1 MDTDKNSKEI
11 YKDYVENLLYNHDIV
26 LVSQFIKDLSF
37 DKKEDFLFFEEDDFK
52 GKSNFNLNIDVENQE
67 HNDDTLLVTLR
78 VNLVGSLSE
87 KNIFVL
93 ELDYCGVF
101 QMPQV
106 SQEIM
111 EKQVKVECPK
121 MLFPYV
127 RRIISQIMVES
138 GLPNVDIKN
147 INFFEMYKENT

>member
-1 MDTDKNSKEI
+1 MDTDKDSKEI

-26 LVSQFIKDLSF
+26 MVSQFIKDLSF

-78 VNLVGSLSE
+78 VNLAGTLNE

>member
-1 MDTDKNSKEI
+1 MDTDKDSKEI
-11 YKDYVENLLYNHDIV
+11 YKEYVENLLYNHDIV
-26 LVSQFIKDLSF
+26 MVSQFIKDLSF

-52 GKSNFNLNIDVENQE
+52 GKSKFNLNIDVENQE
-67 HNDDTLLVTLR
+67 HNNDTLLVTLR

-101 QMPQV
+101 KMPQV

-147 INFFEMYKENT
+147 INFFEMFKENT

>member
-1 MDTDKNSKEI
+1 MDTDKDSEEI

-26 LVSQFIKDLSF
+26 MVSQFIKDLSF

-52 GKSNFNLNIDVENQE
+52 GKSKFDLNIDVENQE

-78 VNLVGSLSE
+78 VNLVGSLNE

-106 SQEIM
+106 SQEMM

-147 INFFEMYKENT
+147 INFFQMYKENT

>member
-1 MDTDKNSKEI
+1 MDTDKDSKEI

-26 LVSQFIKDLSF
+26 MLSQFIKDLSF

-147 INFFEMYKENT
+147 INFFEMFKENT

>member
-1 MDTDKNSKEI
+1 MDTDKDSKEI

-26 LVSQFIKDLSF
+26 MMSQFIKDLSF

-78 VNLVGSLSE
+78 VNLAGTLNE

>member
-1 MDTDKNSKEI
+1 MNTDKDSKEI
-11 YKDYVENLLYNHDIV
+11 YKEYVENLLYNHDIV

-52 GKSNFNLNIDVENQE
+52 GKSNFNLNIDVEHQE
-67 HNDDTLLVTLR
+67 HNEDRLLVTLR
-78 VNLVGSLSE
+78 VNLVGSLGG
-87 KNIFVL
+87 KNIFNL

-101 QMPQV
+101 QIPHV
-106 SQEIM
+106 TQELM

-121 MLFPYV
+121 ILFPYV
-127 RRIISQIMVES
+127 RRIISQVMVES

>member
-1 MDTDKNSKEI
+1 MDTDKDTKES
-11 YKDYVENLLYNHDIV
+11 YKEYVENLLYNHDIV

-78 VNLVGSLSE
+78 VNLVGSLNE

-111 EKQVKVECPK
+111 EKQVKIECPK

>member
-1 MDTDKNSKEI
+1 MDTDKDSKEI

-26 LVSQFIKDLSF
+26 MMSQFIKDLSF
-37 DKKEDFLFFEEDDFK
+37 DKKDEFLFFEEDDFK

-101 QMPQV
+101 KMPQV

>member
-1 MDTDKNSKEI
+1 MDTDKE
-11 YKDYVENLLYNHDIV
+11 YVENLLYNHDIV
-26 LVSQFIKDLSF
+26 LLSQFIKDLSF
-37 DKKEDFLFFEEDDFK
+37 DKKDDFLFFEEDDFK

-67 HNDDTLLVTLR
+67 HNDDTLLVTLS
-78 VNLVGSLSE
+78 VNLVGSLNE

-111 EKQVKVECPK
+111 EKQVRVECPK

>member
-1 MDTDKNSKEI
+1 MDTDKDSKEI

-26 LVSQFIKDLSF
+26 MLSQFIKDLSF

-52 GKSNFNLNIDVENQE
+52 GKSKFNLNIDVENQE

-147 INFFEMYKENT
+147 INFFEMFKENT

>member
-1 MDTDKNSKEI
+1 MDTDKDSKEI

-26 LVSQFIKDLSF
+26 MVSQFIKDLSF

-52 GKSNFNLNIDVENQE
+52 GKSKFNLNIDVENQE

-101 QMPQV
+101 KMPQV

-147 INFFEMYKENT
+147 INFFEMFKENT

>member
-1 MDTDKNSKEI
+1 MDTDKDSKEI
-11 YKDYVENLLYNHDIV
+11 YKDYVENLLYNHDI
-26 LVSQFIKDLSF
+26 LMLSQFIKDLSF
-37 DKKEDFLFFEEDDFK
+37 DKKEEFLFFEEDDFK

-78 VNLVGSLSE
+78 VNLVGSLNE

-101 QMPQV
+101 KMPHV

-111 EKQVKVECPK
+111 EKQIKVECPK

>member
-1 MDTDKNSKEI
+1 MKTDKDSTESYKEH
-11 YKDYVENLLYNHDIV
+11 VENLLYNHDIV

-52 GKSNFNLNIDVENQE
+52 GKSNFNLNIDVEHQE
-67 HNDDTLLVTLR
+67 HNEDRLLVTLR
-78 VNLVGSLSE
+78 VNLSGSLGG

-93 ELDYCGVF
+93 ELDYCGFF
-101 QMPQV
+101 QMPNT
-106 SQEIM
+106 SKEIM
-111 EKQVKVECPK
+111 EKQIKVECPK

-127 RRIISQIMVES
+127 RRIISQIMLES

>member
-1 MDTDKNSKEI
+1 MNTDKNSNEI

-37 DKKEDFLFFEEDDFK
+37 DKKEEFLFFEEDDFK

-111 EKQVKVECPK
+111 EKQVKIECPK

>member
-1 MDTDKNSKEI
+1 MP
-11 YKDYVENLLYNHDIV
+11 
-26 LVSQFIKDLSF
+26 
-37 DKKEDFLFFEEDDFK
+37 FLFFEEDDFK

-78 VNLVGSLSE
+78 VNLVGSLNE

-106 SQEIM
+106 SQEIL

>member
-1 MDTDKNSKEI
+1 MNTDKDSKEI
-11 YKDYVENLLYNHDIV
+11 YKEYVENLLYNHDIV

-52 GKSNFNLNIDVENQE
+52 GKSNFNLNIDVEHQE
-67 HNDDTLLVTLR
+67 HNEDRLLVTLR
-78 VNLVGSLSE
+78 VNLVGSLGG
-87 KNIFVL
+87 KNIFNL

-101 QMPQV
+101 QIPHV
-106 SQEIM
+106 TQELM

-121 MLFPYV
+121 ILFPYV

>member
-1 MDTDKNSKEI
+1 MEKEKEVNEN
-11 YKDYVENLLYNHDIV
+11 YREYVENLLYNHDII

-37 DKKEDFLFFEEDDFK
+37 DKKKDFLFFEEEEFK
-52 GKSNFNLNIDVENQE
+52 GKSNFNLNIDVEHQE
-67 HNDDTLLVTLR
+67 HNEDRLLVTLR
-78 VNLVGSLSE
+78 VNLVGSLGG
-87 KNIFVL
+87 KNIFNL

-101 QMPQV
+101 QIPHV
-106 SQEIM
+106 TQELM

-121 MLFPYV
+121 ILFPYV

>member
-1 MDTDKNSKEI
+1 MDTDKDSKEI

-26 LVSQFIKDLSF
+26 MVSQFIKDLSF

-52 GKSNFNLNIDVENQE
+52 GKSKFNLNIDVENQE

-78 VNLVGSLSE
+78 VNLVGSLNE

-147 INFFEMYKENT
+147 INFFEMFKENT

>member
-1 MDTDKNSKEI
+1 MDTDKDSKKI

-26 LVSQFIKDLSF
+26 MVSQFIKDLSF
-37 DKKEDFLFFEEDDFK
+37 DKKEEFLFFEEDDFK

-67 HNDDTLLVTLR
+67 HKDDTLLVTLR
-78 VNLVGSLSE
+78 VNLVGSLNE

-101 QMPQV
+101 KLPQV

-111 EKQVKVECPK
+111 ETQVKVECPK

>member
-1 MDTDKNSKEI
+1 MNTDKDLIDS
-11 YKDYVENLLYNHDIV
+11 YKDQVENLLYNHDIV

-52 GKSNFNLNIDVENQE
+52 GKSNFNLNIDVEHQE
-67 HNDDTLLVTLR
+67 HNEDRLLVTLR
-78 VNLVGSLSE
+78 VNLAGSLSG

>member
-1 MDTDKNSKEI
+1 MNTDKDSKEI
-11 YKDYVENLLYNHDIV
+11 YKEYVENLLYNHDIV

-52 GKSNFNLNIDVENQE
+52 GKSNFNLNIDVEHQE
-67 HNDDTLLVTLR
+67 HNEDRLLVTLR
-78 VNLVGSLSE
+78 VNLVGSLGG
-87 KNIFVL
+87 KNIFNL

-101 QMPQV
+101 QIPHV
-106 SQEIM
+106 TQELM

-121 MLFPYV
+121 ILFPYV

-147 INFFEMYKENT
+147 INFFEMYKKNT

>member
-1 MDTDKNSKEI
+1 MNTDKNSNEI

-52 GKSNFNLNIDVENQE
+52 GKSNFNLNIDVEHQK
-67 HNDDTLLVTLR
+67 HNEETLLVTLR
-78 VNLVGSLSE
+78 VNLTGSLNE

>member
-1 MDTDKNSKEI
+1 MNTDKDSKEI
-11 YKDYVENLLYNHDIV
+11 YKEYVENLLYNHDIV

-52 GKSNFNLNIDVENQE
+52 GKSNFNLNIDVEHQE
-67 HNDDTLLVTLR
+67 HNEDRLLVTLR
-78 VNLVGSLSE
+78 VNLVGSLGG
-87 KNIFVL
+87 KNIFNL

-101 QMPQV
+101 QIPHV
-106 SQEIM
+106 TQELM

-121 MLFPYV
+121 ILFPYV

-147 INFFEMYKENT
+147 INFFEMFKENT

>member
-1 MDTDKNSKEI
+1 MDTDKDSKEI

-26 LVSQFIKDLSF
+26 MVSQFIKDLSF

-101 QMPQV
+101 KMPQV

-147 INFFEMYKENT
+147 INFFEMFKENT

>member
-1 MDTDKNSKEI
+1 MNTDKDSKEI
-11 YKDYVENLLYNHDIV
+11 YKEYVENLLYNHDIV

-52 GKSNFNLNIDVENQE
+52 GKSNFNLNIDVEHQE
-67 HNDDTLLVTLR
+67 HNEDMLLVTLR
-78 VNLVGSLSE
+78 VNLVGSLGG
-87 KNIFVL
+87 KNIFNL

-101 QMPQV
+101 QIPLV
-106 SQEIM
+106 TQELM

-121 MLFPYV
+121 ILFPYV

>member
-1 MDTDKNSKEI
+1 MNTDKDPKEI
-11 YKDYVENLLYNHDIV
+11 YKDYVENLLYNNDIV
-26 LVSQFIKDLSF
+26 MLSQFIKDLSF

-78 VNLVGSLSE
+78 INLVGSLNE

-101 QMPQV
+101 KMPQV

-147 INFFEMYKENT
+147 INFFEMFKENT

>member
-1 MDTDKNSKEI
+1 MDTDKDSKEI

-26 LVSQFIKDLSF
+26 MLSQFIKDLSF

-78 VNLVGSLSE
+78 VNLVGSLNE

-147 INFFEMYKENT
+147 INFFEMFKENT

>member
-1 MDTDKNSKEI
+1 MDTDKDSKEI

-26 LVSQFIKDLSF
+26 MVSQFIKDLSF

-52 GKSNFNLNIDVENQE
+52 GKSKFNLNIDVENQE
-67 HNDDTLLVTLR
+67 HTEGTLLVTLR
-78 VNLVGSLSE
+78 VNLVGSLSG
-87 KNIFVL
+87 KNIFNL

-101 QMPQV
+101 QIPQV
-106 SQEIM
+106 SQELM

-121 MLFPYV
+121 ILFPYV
-127 RRIISQIMVES
+127 RRIISQVMVES

-147 INFFEMYKENT
+147 INFFEMFKENS